1 MEQRTRGII
10 RIILFI
16 VFFPFVLLVGG
27 IVTNIF
33 EGAFTNSR
41 STSTSKRSYSDG
53 GFDGHY

>member
-16 VFFPFVLLVGG
+16 VFFPFVLFVGG

-41 STSTSKRSYSDG
+41 STNKRSYSDG
-53 GFDGHY
+53 GFDGHC